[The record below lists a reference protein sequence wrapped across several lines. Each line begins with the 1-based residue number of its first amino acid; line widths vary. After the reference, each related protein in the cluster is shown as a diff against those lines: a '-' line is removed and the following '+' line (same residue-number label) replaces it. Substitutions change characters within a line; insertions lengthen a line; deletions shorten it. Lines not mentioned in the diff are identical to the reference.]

1 MRIADGSERLGLHV
15 VQEAVGACTVTHNLT
30 DIINAEDVSIC
41 GTGIVDS
48 GVCATAEEKS
58 MAVIAGIKVVAD
70 DISGRVDALAIGVD
84 RSRWVKLHVRPLRP
98 RQRGRYCQ

>member
-1 MRIADGSERLGLHV
+1 MVVKVWGREI
-15 VQEAVGACTVTHNLT
+15 VQEAIACIAAPDNLIE
-30 DIINAEDVSIC
+30 IIHAEQVSDC

-98 RQRGRYCQ
+98 RQRGRYCE